1 MDAHS
6 YPGLDLRVDSSVD
19 RMYNV
24 THVDAEGG
32 RVYNMCVLEGG
43 VGGVE
48 RWGIPVLN
56 MPKQCLL
63 NSF

>member
-6 YPGLDLRVDSSVD
+6 YPGLDLRVNSRVCT
-19 RMYNV
+19 YNV

-32 RVYNMCVLEGG
+32 PVYNMCVLEGG

-63 NSF
+63 NSC